1 MIDLW
6 SSPPA
11 AVANARGCLDAR
23 SVEAS
28 KYAGYEDQF
37 LIEGC
42 YWPPQYVVLDG
53 ATLEPLA
60 RVDVPRDTFDTA
72 EVLPEVR
79 VASIVAS
86 PFSPQWVLSFK
97 ETGYIA
103 LVDYSQPGFPI
114 AARIPALRM
123 LHDGGWD
130 HSGRWFLVASATAD
144 GHVLAIDVADAELDA
159 SIATG
164 NRPHPGRGAN
174 WLDPVYGWVNAT
186 VHLGEGKLAVYG
198 ADPDGRPEHAWQLV
212 REIPLPA
219 AGSLFLKTH
228 DNSPYVFVDSP
239 MAADPADAR
248 QVCAIAKATGTVER
262 CFTPS
267 NVGRAVHFEFN
278 RAGDEVWVSAWNE
291 EGELVIYDATTLE
304 EIDRI
309 GDLETPTGKFNVY
322 NSAHDVY

>member
-1 MIDLW
+1 ME
-6 SSPPA
+6 SSK
-11 AVANARGCLDAR
+11 L
-23 SVEAS
+23 
-28 KYAGYEDQF
+28 AGYEERF
-37 LIEGC
+37 LIQGC
-42 YWPPQYVVLDG
+42 YWPPQYVVYDG

-72 EVLPEVR
+72 ETLPEVR

-86 PFSPQWVLSFK
+86 PFAPLWVLSLK
-97 ETGYIA
+97 ESGWIA

-114 AARIPALRM
+114 SNRVPALRM

-130 HSGRWFLVASATAD
+130 HSKRWFLVASATTD
-144 GHVLAIDVADAELDA
+144 GHILAIDVQDQELDG

-186 VHLGEGKLAVYG
+186 VHLGEAKLAVYG
-198 ADPDGRPEHAWQLV
+198 ADPVGRPEHAWQVV
-212 REIPLPA
+212 RSIDLPA
-219 AGSLFLKTH
+219 AGGLFLKTH

-239 MAADPADAR
+239 MAADLADTR
-248 QVCAIAKATGTVER
+248 QVCAIAKATGTVTG

-267 NVGRAVHFEFN
+267 GVGRAVHFEFD
-278 RAGDEVWVSAWNE
+278 RTGGEVWVSAWDE
-291 EGELVIYDATTLE
+291 EGELIIYDASTLE
-304 EIDRI
+304 ELDRI
-309 GDLETPTGKFNVY
+309 GGIETPTGKFNVF